1 MNYTEDLYNLSLV
14 QGKLDA
20 LKLCLQ
26 DGYVDVAEELLC
38 AGADLAVKTKVS
50 SHKHAVLPGTTVM

>member
-1 MNYTEDLYNLSLV
+1 MRL
-14 QGKLDA
+14 QGFTPLMHA
-20 LKLCLQ
+20 AQ
-26 DGYVDVAEELLC
+26 RGYVDVAEELLC